1 MQTHDKS
8 MKSGPTAD
16 PLSAHFASSGAS
28 NEGLLDHRG
37 WNTKA
42 KHSVSDLLNDQEALD
57 AWRRNVTRLR
67 GDSQG

>member
-1 MQTHDKS
+1 MQTDDKS

-16 PLSAHFASSGAS
+16 PLGTHFASGGAS

-37 WNTKA
+37 WTTEA
-42 KHSVSDLLNDQEALD
+42 KRSVADLLDDQEALD